1 MVVVVVV
8 VVVVAAVVD
17 VCPAFALDL
26 DRVLKIVFVRGLST
40 GSMGFSTAAGEFV
53 DGSLLRPANEDA
65 GGRRFLASSFSIFC
79 STLFSPSSIGDSN
92 LFFDTDSNKDSSG
105 RLGMSSS
112 SGVVFSFR
120 VRPGPKI
127 LNRLGFVPGF
137 RSSWLGRGLRSG
149 TKTGTSMGCSCCCS
163 CCCWTSSTWLIFFT
177 SSSCLSW
184 LSSSASSSMSTM
196 FGLVRKSRDAVSS
209 KLLDFSSKFSEV
221 EDSALLPSP
230 DSL

>member
-8 VVVVAAVVD
+8 IVVVTAVVV

-26 DRVLKIVFVRGLST
+26 DLVLKIVFVRGLST
-40 GSMGFSTAAGEFV
+40 GSIGFSTAAGEFV
-53 DGSLLRPANEDA
+53 DEKKFVDGSLRRPANEDA

-120 VRPGPKI
+120 ARPGPKF
-127 LNRLGFVPGF
+127 LSRLGFVPGF
-137 RSSWLGRGLRSG
+137 RSS
-149 TKTGTSMGCSCCCS
+149 
-163 CCCWTSSTWLIFFT
+163 
-177 SSSCLSW
+177 
-184 LSSSASSSMSTM
+184 
-196 FGLVRKSRDAVSS
+196 
-209 KLLDFSSKFSEV
+209 
-221 EDSALLPSP
+221 
-230 DSL
+230 